1 MKKIVIIGA
10 GASGLFSAINMSN
23 EKYEITIL
31 EANDKPGKKILAT
44 GNGRCNIT
52 NSLMTKNEFYC
63 KNFNF
68 VDNVLNKFNYKD
80 TLSSFENIGINTKD
94 KDGYIYPNSM
104 QASTVL
110 NALLS
115 ICSIKGIK
123 IVSNTVVTSI
133 TKDNSG
139 KFYISATTDSEH
151 IIYEAD
157 KLLIACG
164 SKASVKYDYSK
175 NIYDYLSE
183 EGHTI
188 NRLMPAL
195 CSVYASFN
203 KKQKYI
209 KDFFKNTQ
217 GVRTDISCDLYY
229 KDNLINSSQGEL
241 QITDYGFSG
250 IVIFQISGHI
260 SRLIR
265 DKKEND
271 IILCVDFIPNMNE
284 SNVLSLFKSQMYYEK
299 KSLQDLF
306 NGIIN
311 NKLAHELL
319 MLYSNKIDNNVK
331 PFNKKTDDNK
341 LIEIIRF
348 MKKCYFN
355 IETTNSYKF
364 AQVCTGGIDVD
375 DITNELESVHVKN
388 LYFSGECIDVDGI
401 CGGYNLQWAWSTGY
415 VAGRSMTND

>member
-1 MKKIVIIGA
+1 MKRIVIIGA

-23 EKYEITIL
+23 ENYEITIL
-31 EANDKPGKKILAT
+31 EANDKPGKKILTT

-52 NSLMTKNEFYC
+52 NTLMTKNEFYC
-63 KNFNF
+63 KDKCF
-68 VDNVLNKFNYKD
+68 VEDILNKFSYED
-80 TLSSFENIGINTKD
+80 TLKTFKNIGINTKD

-123 IVSNTVVTSI
+123 IISNTVVDSI
-133 TKDNSG
+133 TKDKTG
-139 KFYISATTDSEH
+139 KFYISATTNSENK
-151 IIYEAD
+151 IYEAD

-164 SKASVKYDYSK
+164 SKASVKEDYTR
-175 NIYDYLSE
+175 NIYAYISKA
-183 EGHTI
+183 GHII
-188 NRLMPAL
+188 NRQMPAL
-195 CSVYASFN
+195 CSIYAKFDN
-203 KKQKYI
+203 KHI
-209 KDFFKNTQ
+209 KEFFKNTQ
-217 GVRTDISCDLYY
+217 GVRSDISCSLYS
-229 KDNLINSSQGEL
+229 KDKLINSSSGEL

-250 IVIFQISGHI
+250 IVIFQISGDV

-265 DKKEND
+265 DKYEND
-271 IILCVDFIPNMNE
+271 IVICIDFIPNMNE
-284 SNVLSLFKSQMYYEK
+284 DDILTLFKSQMYYEK

-311 NKLAHELL
+311 NKLVHELL
-319 MLYSNKIDNNVK
+319 MLYSNIVDKNVK
-331 PFNKKTDDNK
+331 PFNKKVDDDK
-341 LIEIIRF
+341 LLKIIRF

-355 IETTNSYKF
+355 VEKTNSYKF
-364 AQVCTGGIDVD
+364 AQVCTGGV
-375 DITNELESVHVKN
+375 DITDINDNLESIHVKN
-388 LYFSGECIDVDGI
+388 MYFSGECIDVDGV